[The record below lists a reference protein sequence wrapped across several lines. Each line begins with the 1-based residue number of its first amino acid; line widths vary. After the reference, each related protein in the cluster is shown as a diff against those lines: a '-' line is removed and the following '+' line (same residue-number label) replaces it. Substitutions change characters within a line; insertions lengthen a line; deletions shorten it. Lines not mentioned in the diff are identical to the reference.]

1 MAVLTIRNLPEK
13 VRDGLRRRA
22 AAAGVSMEAQARAIL
37 ADASQVAL
45 GRETAAS
52 LQQWVDDL
60 YGRRKPKSAAMDLL
74 IERRRAVDAE
84 HAAVRKRQSKASPR
98 R

>member
-1 MAVLTIRNLPEK
+1 MSSFIGKGATSSA
-13 VRDGLRRRA
+13 LR
-22 AAAGVSMEAQARAIL
+22 L
-37 ADASQVAL
+37 FPYTL
-45 GRETAAS
+45 NTAS

-60 YGRRKPKSAAMDLL
+60 YGRRKPKSAAKDLL